1 MAPERGNAYPLR
13 NEEGGMNGKGIVTGL
28 LAVALIGGAGLYYS
42 LEYAYY
48 TPVPADSPAARI
60 ELTSV
65 VTHAPELVPVED
77 FQGIDADTSP
87 LRYRACFRLPTSMAT
102 LTESFVIYDKPTP
115 LVAPSRFG
123 CFDAGAIDD
132 ALKHDKAVA
141 FLGQANIYYG
151 IDRVIAVF
159 DDGRAYAW
167 NQMNHCGEVV
177 YDGEPAPKGCPPPPE
192 TN

>member
-1 MAPERGNAYPLR
+1 
-13 NEEGGMNGKGIVTGL
+13 MNGKVIVTGL
-28 LAVALIGGAGLYYS
+28 LAVALVGGAGLYYS

-48 TPVPADSPAARI
+48 APVPADSAKARI
-60 ELTSV
+60 EMTSI
-65 VTHAPELVPVED
+65 VTGKPEVLPIED

-87 LRYRACFRLPTSMAT
+87 LRYRACFKLPTSMAT
-102 LTESFVIYDKPTP
+102 LTESFVIYEKPTP
-115 LVAPSRFG
+115 LVAPTQFS
-123 CFDAGAIDD
+123 CFDAGAIAD
-132 ALKHDKAVA
+132 ALHSDKAVA
-141 FLGQANIYYG
+141 FLGQKNIQYG

-177 YDGEPAPKGCPPPPE
+177 FNGEPAPKGCPPPPE